1 MVCLTSSKLAIVVV
15 DLTRRRDGS
24 SFGHQSQEKISFYFL
39 SEVKDKVY
47 YKVFLVI
54 KKYNDWVINAFC
66 YQNEFVIIMINYQN
80 IPYRVLH
87 QQLPLCFCL
96 YYVVEVIYRK
106 LLCNFSSILNILNC
120 VEKKTLSILLVVAY
134 YGGNQYK

>member
-54 KKYNDWVINAFC
+54 KKNTTSG
-66 YQNEFVIIMINYQN
+66 
-80 IPYRVLH
+80 
-87 QQLPLCFCL
+87 CL
-96 YYVVEVIYRK
+96 IFEHGFEAVRGVYWQK
-106 LLCNFSSILNILNC
+106 
-120 VEKKTLSILLVVAY
+120 
-134 YGGNQYK
+134 